1 MRLLRF
7 LLQHSRGTLMLAI
20 LAGIIS
26 GVGNAVLLA
35 LINSVLGHGGRSSL
49 APLEG
54 FFGLC
59 LFVPVSRIASELL
72 LIRLGQNTVLE
83 LQMRLSRQV
92 LSVPL
97 RLLEKIGSQRILST
111 LTDDIP
117 AITAAVSTIPL
128 LCLNVAI
135 LIGALIYLGWLS
147 WIMLCAVVVGMALG
161 IVTYQLPVVKALD
174 RLRLAR
180 EISDRLYGSFRALT
194 DGAKELKVHRPR
206 REAFFNVELLGT
218 AQEFRARSI
227 EGMSIYS
234 IAASWGQ
241 MLVFLV
247 LGLVLFL
254 APRMIPLEAPVL
266 TGYAL
271 TLLYLMTPLQVA
283 MNAVP
288 VFGRAHVALDRIDR
302 LGLELKREPAG
313 ETVPTGEMTA
323 SSWQSLDL
331 AGVWHAYRREGEDG
345 EFRLGPMDLSLR
357 PGELVFIVGGNGSG
371 KTTLAKLLVGLYVPD
386 GGEIRL
392 DGIPISDASRD
403 QYRQHF
409 SVVFSDFFLLSG
421 LFGLEAPDLD
431 VRAAELLRELRL
443 QERVKVRG
451 GKFSDIE
458 LSQGQRKRLA
468 LLTAWLEDR
477 PIYLFDEWAADQD
490 PFFKEIFYKELL
502 PRLKAKGKTILV
514 ISHDD
519 RYYHL
524 GDRLLR
530 LEEGNII
537 ADSSPK
543 LADPLLVP
551 M

>member
-7 LLQHSRGTLMLAI
+7 LLQHSRGTLVLAI

-26 GVGNAVLLA
+26 GVGNTVLLA

-49 APLEG
+49 APLAG

-147 WIMLCAVVVGMALG
+147 WIMLCAVLVGMALG
-161 IVTYQLPVVKALD
+161 IVTYQLPVAKALD

-180 EISDRLYGSFRALT
+180 EISDRLYESFRALT

-206 REAFFNVELLGT
+206 REAFFNVELLGA

-254 APRMIPLEAPVL
+254 APRMIPLGAPVL

-288 VFGRAHVALDRIDR
+288 VFGRARVALDRIDR

-313 ETVPTGEMTA
+313 EAVPTEDMTVN
-323 SSWQSLDL
+323 SWQSLDL

-392 DGIPISDASRD
+392 DGIPISDANRD

-431 VRAAELLRELRL
+431 VRAAELLCELRL
-443 QERVKVRG
+443 QDRVKVRG

-490 PFFKEIFYKELL
+490 PFFKEIFYRELL

-543 LADPLLVP
+543 LTDPVLVP